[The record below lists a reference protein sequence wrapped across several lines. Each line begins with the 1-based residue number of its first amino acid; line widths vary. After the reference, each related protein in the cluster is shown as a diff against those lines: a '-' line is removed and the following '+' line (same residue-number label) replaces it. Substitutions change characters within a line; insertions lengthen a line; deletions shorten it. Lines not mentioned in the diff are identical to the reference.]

1 MKKKVLDSWKRPVEI
16 EATDDLS
23 QKYPEQLTLHLNTT
37 RDATPEEFEQWRK
50 DDYWNR
56 GEYNPLVMMVVIPTL
71 IQIFMLF
78 LMFTVILLNDY
89 LF

>member
-1 MKKKVLDSWKRPVEI
+1 MSTDSWKRPVDPDTER
-16 EATDDLS
+16 
-23 QKYPEQLTLHLNTT
+23 YPEQLSLHLHTT

-56 GEYNPLVMMVVIPTL
+56 GEYDPLLMFVVIPT
-71 IQIFMLF
+71 IVQISMLF